1 MATVPVNRLDDFDG
15 FWVDEELDRTLHV
28 GWEDGETLYIDL
40 FDSWLAAFEAEG
52 NDSLVSILLNVKTG
66 EVKLNTE

>member
-28 GWEDGETLYIDL
+28 GWEDDETLYIDL

-52 NDSLVSILLNVKTG
+52 NDSLASILLNVKTG
-66 EVKLNTE
+66 EVTLKTE